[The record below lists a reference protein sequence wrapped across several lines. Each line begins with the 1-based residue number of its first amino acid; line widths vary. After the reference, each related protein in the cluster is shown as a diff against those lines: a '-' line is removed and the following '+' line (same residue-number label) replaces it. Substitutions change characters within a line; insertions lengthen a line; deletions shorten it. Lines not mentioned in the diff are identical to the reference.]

1 MNVALT
7 AKGPG
12 LGAWL
17 DPDFA
22 HCGHL
27 MLMTADNRFD
37 SWPNPYREQETDG
50 TALARDL
57 VERRVDAVVTGVL
70 PPDVYALLAEAGI
83 PVYLVEVD
91 AILTLA
97 EAVQA
102 GELQPAD
109 AAIVQARYD
118 AYQERAL

>member
-1 MNVALT
+1 MNIALT

-27 MLMTADNRFD
+27 MLIAADNRFD
-37 SWPNPYREQETDG
+37 SWPNPYRDLETDG

-57 VERRVDAVVTGVL
+57 VARQVKAVVTGVIS
-70 PPDVYALLAEAGI
+70 PDAYTILSEAGI
-83 PVYLVEVD
+83 PVYLAEVD

-97 EAVQA
+97 EAVREGA
-102 GELQPAD
+102 LEPVD
-109 AAIVQARYD
+109 AATVQALFDSRTI
-118 AYQERAL
+118 